1 METNLRFSYQYLK
14 LFIGYTYADVNTNY
28 NNSKNWFPLTA
39 RHRLN
44 NVLMYEKEE
53 KLKIGLEA
61 YFFSPQQLNDG
72 TKGKS
77 YWIFGLMAER
87 SWERFSLFINF
98 ENLTDTRQ
106 TKFSPLYS
114 GSINNPVFKDIYAP
128 VDGFV
133 TNGGVKI
140 RL

>member
-1 METNLRFSYQYLK
+1 
-14 LFIGYTYADVNTNY
+14 
-28 NNSKNWFPLTA
+28 
-39 RHRLN
+39 
-44 NVLMYEKEE
+44 MYEKEE
-53 KLKIGLEA
+53 KLKVGLEA
-61 YFFSPQQLNDG
+61 YFFSPQQLSDG

-77 YWIFGLMAER
+77 YRIFGLMAER
-87 SWERFSLFINF
+87 SWQRFSIFVNLENF
-98 ENLTDTRQ
+98 GDTRQ
-106 TKFSPLYS
+106 AKFGPLCP